1 MKKFLGILVLGL
13 LWCNVGV
20 AKDLTGIKLFCNFDP
35 KYFAFDFI
43 SEKRVKYYSIITSI
57 KWDIRRKEAEYY
69 VTPTQIRIKF
79 PVSTW
84 IHRETLHLSSWGRP
98 CTIMDKDWSPELEF
112 NSLLEKMLKEQESK
126 NKI

>member
-1 MKKFLGILVLGL
+1 M
-13 LWCNVGV
+13 
-20 AKDLTGIKLFCNFDP
+20 KDLTGIKLFCDFDP

-57 KWDIRRKEAEYY
+57 KWDIRRKEAEYN
-69 VTPTQIRIKF
+69 VTPTLIEIKF

-98 CTIMDKDWSPELEF
+98 CVIMDKDWSPELEF
-112 NSLLEKMLKEQESK
+112 NSLLEKILKEQESK